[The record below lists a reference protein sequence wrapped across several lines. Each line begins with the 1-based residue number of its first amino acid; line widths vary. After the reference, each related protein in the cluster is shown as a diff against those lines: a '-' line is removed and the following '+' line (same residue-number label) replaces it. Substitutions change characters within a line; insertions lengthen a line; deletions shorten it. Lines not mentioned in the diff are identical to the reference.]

1 MSCSTILIENDNKFP
16 NFQIANFQIIRTFA
30 SIKYNIKMKN
40 TFLDKKFRENIHP
53 RVFWDCN
60 FEDLDIKKDKVF
72 IIGRVLMRGTDKEIH
87 FIEDNFSLKEIKEA
101 VEKSTEVDDICV
113 NYYRKLYLYETRR
126 K

>member
-1 MSCSTILIENDNKFP
+1 
-16 NFQIANFQIIRTFA
+16 
-30 SIKYNIKMKN
+30 
-40 TFLDKKFRENIHP
+40 
-53 RVFWDCN
+53 
-60 FEDLDIKKDKVF
+60 
-72 IIGRVLMRGTDKEIH
+72 MRGTDKEIH